1 MKRLTQSLPYL
12 AAAIVGYF
20 VPAAL
25 TPLGAFGSGDGKAIA
40 FSSLLL
46 INPIVT
52 AAAAALLTRRHGVTW
67 WFPVLTA
74 AAFLPIALIPPLNDS
89 AFVYAGLYLVTGA
102 LGTGLGWL
110 LRTWGR
116 KPADPA
122 PTADPAPSIT
132 TN

>member
-40 FSSLLL
+40 FSSLL

-52 AAAAALLTRRHGVTW
+52 AAAAA
-67 WFPVLTA
+67 
-74 AAFLPIALIPPLNDS
+74 S
-89 AFVYAGLYLVTGA
+89 
-102 LGTGLGWL
+102 
-110 LRTWGR
+110 
-116 KPADPA
+116 
-122 PTADPAPSIT
+122 
-132 TN
+132 